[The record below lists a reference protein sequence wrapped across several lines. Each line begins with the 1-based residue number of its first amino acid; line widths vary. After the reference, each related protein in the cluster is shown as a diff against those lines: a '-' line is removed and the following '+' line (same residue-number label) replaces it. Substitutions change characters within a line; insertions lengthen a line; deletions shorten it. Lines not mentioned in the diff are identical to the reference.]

1 MKKIVLSIPVG
12 LVSLILLLN
21 PGHTCVGRVLIV
33 ATTNSPDQ
41 AVIGQ
46 MLATL
51 VNERTGTTVEIVQ
64 SGDMEKCQEKV
75 KKEEANIFIGYVDTA
90 WTSSGHAGKI
100 DDPQKAYTLVSQFYL
115 DTFEMVWLKPFGYEG
130 PFTTG
135 ASGNPGLKSLAAPV
149 TTKDVLKKFP
159 VLDRVINKLAG
170 RIDDNTM
177 EDLRKKAETQPVEE
191 VVRDFLKSQKLI

>member
-1 MKKIVLSIPVG
+1 MKKILCAIGVILMSLAGLSG
-12 LVSLILLLN
+12 A
-21 PGHTCVGRVLIV
+21 GHTCVGRILIL

-41 AVIGQ
+41 AVMGQ

-51 VNERTGTTVEIVQ
+51 INERTGTTVNFVQ
-64 SGDMEKCQEKV
+64 SSDMEKCREIV

-90 WTSSGHAGKI
+90 WANTGHADKI
-100 DDPQKAYTLVSQFYL
+100 DDAQKAYTLVSQFYL
-115 DTFEMVWLKPFGYEG
+115 DTYEMVWLKPFGYKG
-130 PFTTG
+130 PVG
-135 ASGNPGLKSLAAPV
+135 ADGNGNPGHTSLAAPV

-177 EDLRKKAETQPVEE
+177 DELTKKAETQPVEE
-191 VVRDFLKSQKLI
+191 VVREFLKEQKLI